1 MPIHKG
7 ISILMKNQTC
17 IGVSFQCPL
26 EWQPGLLRILS
37 CRHKAVLTL
46 LPKVIKCVIDSLT
59 PTSRGNIWL
68 WLIWSAKNRGQDR
81 TGHQKNPQKHIII
94 IYNNHH
100 QVSVMLRIARSLY
113 NASSVCSW
121 FVTFR
126 EPTAKRG
133 RISTGY
139 PMSRFLGTSLSLPW
153 VLSTWL
159 ILKVEAPQIPQVRIH
174 ANGLTRRQPPT
185 GFENLRYKSS
195 YFNMLIETSID
206 S

>member
-1 MPIHKG
+1 MPIHKS

-37 CRHKAVLTL
+37 RRHKAVLTL
-46 LPKVIKCVIDSLT
+46 LPKMIKCVIDSLT

-68 WLIWSAKNRGQDR
+68 WLIWSAKTGDRIGQDIKKILK
-81 TGHQKNPQKHIII
+81 THH
-94 IYNNHH
+94 NNHH

-139 PMSRFLGTSLSLPW
+139 PMSRFLGTSLSLPC

-159 ILKVEAPQIPQVRIH
+159 SLKVEASQIPQVRIH
-174 ANGLTRRQPPT
+174 ANGSTRRQSPT

-195 YFNMLIETSID
+195 YFNMLIEISID